1 MFKFRCLILPQF
13 SCFSSFFHF
22 FAQKNIGKADLNQH
36 WECTAPKRL
45 SKYATSVVRRT
56 ILSHSF
62 SNQYKPLLLLK
73 GKKNSKFDCP
83 RKYSWMKRSSHYYVL
98 LGDNNK
104 TRRIKLK
111 KYTIIHFEVHTLPAS
126 NYFNLINC
134 MLWGLSFEKFT
145 LRPFII

>member
-1 MFKFRCLILPQF
+1 MKNYGITLTRGNYETLGRQSVIQRSSFNVTMMQSCSHEPLTSVWVLTQKEMFLCLILPQF
-13 SCFSSFFHF
+13 SCFSSFFQF

-73 GKKNSKFDCP
+73 GKKNSKFACP
-83 RKYSWMKRSSHYYVL
+83 R
-98 LGDNNK
+98 
-104 TRRIKLK
+104 
-111 KYTIIHFEVHTLPAS
+111 
-126 NYFNLINC
+126 
-134 MLWGLSFEKFT
+134 
-145 LRPFII
+145 